1 MLTVYSW
8 SVDASILNDDDDVLP
23 TLAQGSFLF
32 RMKLQRLWLGIAIQ
46 EKCVSLEVNPN
57 LCHFGWI
64 SKFIIA
70 LKAKRPWTGQDQDTC
85 IHNSRKNINFHSK
98 CPTTKN
104 RSTFKMFKLSWNSS
118 VVAYQLTSKL
128 KCLRNFDCTE
138 STYFLPTDLL
148 HYLQS

>member
-1 MLTVYSW
+1 MPTVYSW

-46 EKCVSLEVNPN
+46 EKCVSLEVNPK

-64 SKFIIA
+64 SKCIIA
-70 LKAKRPWTGQDQDTC
+70 LKAKRPWTGQVQDM
-85 IHNSRKNINFHSK
+85 HNSRKNINLHSK
-98 CPTTKN
+98 SPTTKN
-104 RSTFKMFKLSWNSS
+104 RNTFKMFKLSWNSS

-128 KCLRNFDCTE
+128 KCLGNFDSTE
-138 STYFLPTDLL
+138 SKYFLPTDLL
-148 HYLQS
+148 HYL